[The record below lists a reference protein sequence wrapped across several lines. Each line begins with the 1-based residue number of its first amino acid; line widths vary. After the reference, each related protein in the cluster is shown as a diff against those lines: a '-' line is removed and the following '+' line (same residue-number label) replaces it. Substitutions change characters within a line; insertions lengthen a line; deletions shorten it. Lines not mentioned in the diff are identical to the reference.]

1 MYIHVD
7 VEYVRNLRFNGFNFF
22 LLGFTQ
28 HASFSCFSDQ
38 SRKVQCCAHYL
49 WICDE
54 GQVSLVKGMLK
65 LCIILYCVRTA
76 FQNKNKTKGGKTFE
90 QYCTHNL
97 HVSSC
102 EVSPLVFNLQY
113 GLLFIYHCMYL
124 VFKSCGCTH
133 RASLFIRYA
142 GVTWLWMRDTEW
154 RTITVN

>member
-1 MYIHVD
+1 MYIRDFFRIFFLVNFQHLLLDNTVYISALSGESMYIHVD

-54 GQVSLVKGMLK
+54 GQVSLVEGMLK
-65 LCIILYCVRTA
+65 LCIILYYVRTA
-76 FQNKNKTKGGKTFE
+76 FQNKNKTRGGKTFE

-102 EVSPLVFNLQY
+102 EVSPPVFNLQ
-113 GLLFIYHCMYL
+113 
-124 VFKSCGCTH
+124 
-133 RASLFIRYA
+133 
-142 GVTWLWMRDTEW
+142 
-154 RTITVN
+154 